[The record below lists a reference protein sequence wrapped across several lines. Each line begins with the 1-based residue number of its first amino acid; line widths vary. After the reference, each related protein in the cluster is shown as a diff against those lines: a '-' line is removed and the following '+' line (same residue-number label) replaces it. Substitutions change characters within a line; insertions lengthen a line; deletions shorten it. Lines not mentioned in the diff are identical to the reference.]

1 MGNLNTIETGHLPK
15 LEREMIAFAIE
26 NGDVLECVEMAVLTS
41 EATDECLAAIED
53 GFRMMFEDEVTN
65 HVEENVEEEDTEDA
79 GDWCGIELGYNLSNC
94 FNVKVTRDIDQVDEP
109 DFETCAIRALA
120 AYAIEAYPD
129 GLNGLYVELA
139 ENRKEGEL

>member
-15 LEREMIAFAIE
+15 LEREMIHFAIE
-26 NGDVLECVEMAVLTS
+26 NGDVLECVEMAVLNS

-53 GFRMMFEDEVTN
+53 GFRTMFEDEVQN
-65 HVEENVEEEDTEDA
+65 EMENLIDGEETEPAPDYVDGCIDYHLA
-79 GDWCGIELGYNLSNC
+79 DC
-94 FNVKVTRDIDQVDEP
+94 FEVKVTREVEQTEEP
-109 DFETCAIRALA
+109 DFERCAVRALA

-139 ENRKEGEL
+139 EN

>member
-15 LEREMIAFAIE
+15 LEREMIHFAIE
-26 NGDVLECVEMAVLTS
+26 NGDVLECVEMAVLNS

-53 GFRMMFEDEVTN
+53 GFRMLF
-65 HVEENVEEEDTEDA
+65 EEEVQNEVECLIDGESTEPASNYAVAD
-79 GDWCGIELGYNLSNC
+79 IGYHLADC
-94 FNVKVTRDIDQVDEP
+94 FEVNITREVEHNGDEP
-109 DFETCAIRALA
+109 DFERCAIRALA

-139 ENRKEGEL
+139 EN